1 MIPPSSDLQILPPNA
16 YYAPRTNF
24 YTSTID
30 GCIIMPEVP
39 PFPFNS
45 AGTLYMCPTPSTY
58 PPMMQSNDLGGGDLT
73 MNSSSSPSKDSNDTS
88 VIDSTSTSTDDKQQQ
103 QQEEEE
109 EEEQTS
115 SPQPCSIADAPLTLV
130 TPDDFS
136 QLGLNRVNIHEEQ
149 PSTEEE
155 EEEEI
160 RE

>member
-1 MIPPSSDLQILPPNA
+1 
-16 YYAPRTNF
+16 
-24 YTSTID
+24 
-30 GCIIMPEVP
+30 MPEVP

-45 AGTLYMCPTPSTY
+45 SGTLYMCPTPSNY
-58 PPMMQSNDLGGGDLT
+58 PPMMQSNDLGGGGAAASGGGDLT

-103 QQEEEE
+103 QE

-136 QLGLNRVNIHEEQ
+136 QLGLNRMNIHEDQ

-155 EEEEI
+155 EEEI